1 MKSFKDIIHFIEA
14 VKARLV
20 SIIAQVKL
28 YHPMREA
35 LVLLS
40 KKNVP
45 VFFYERVGLLKG
57 YNYPEETKIRTLNKL
72 SFPKMYQ
79 HINQYEHELARIFG
93 EKYSKEYVENL
104 GKIPQ
109 VVKKGDYY
117 CHEDFS
123 SRYINVV
130 NGQRQ
135 TCYQPNCFVRTIHI
149 YGRCGVFGYAVEDC
163 DTMPSQVQKYLI
175 EKGITDIRV
184 VNHGLWGGEDNL
196 IEHNFLEDVLGFGPN
211 DIVIFYMRHFQ
222 KPIMKGLLKCGVWY
236 KNFTKEWHES
246 AEALTGFYD
255 RPGHMNDKG
264 YKDVA
269 KLLSDDLIS
278 HNFKAKAVNLNETD
292 NLNVP
297 HLTAYLKKHRNNDL
311 VKEIKHFTDTILE
324 QNPPQKDKNNCGAI
338 VMNCNP
344 FTKGHRFL
352 IDYAAAKVDRLY
364 IFVVEENKSIFNFE
378 DRFEMV
384 KKGTADITNVV
395 VVPSGKYVIS
405 AYTFPEYFMKDYVK
419 EKNFD
424 VSMDIEIFCKY
435 IAPALSI
442 KIRFAGEEP
451 LDPVTANYN
460 KTMKE
465 ILPKYSMK
473 FCEISRVKTED
484 GTVINA
490 TEVRNLLVE
499 KQYDKL
505 HKLVPD
511 TTFDILMR
519 NYKA

>member
-1 MKSFKDIIHFIEA
+1 MKSFKEIIHFIEA

-45 VFFYERVGLLKG
+45 VFFYERVGLIKG
-57 YNYPEETKIRTLNKL
+57 YNYPEEAKKRILNKL
-72 SFPKMYQ
+72 SFPKMFQ
-79 HINQYEHELARIFG
+79 HIDQYEHELAGIFG
-93 EKYSKEYVENL
+93 EKYSRVYVENL

-109 VVKKGDYY
+109 VVKKGAIY
-117 CHEDFS
+117 CHEDYAS
-123 SRYINVV
+123 NYVNVI

-135 TCYQPNCFVRTIHI
+135 TFYQPDNFVRTIHI

-196 IEHNFLEDVLGFGPN
+196 IEHNFLEDVLGVGSD
-211 DIVIFYMRHFQ
+211 DIVVFYMRHFQ
-222 KPIMKGLLKCGVWY
+222 NPIMNRFLKCGVWY
-236 KNFTKEWHES
+236 KNFTKEWHDS

-264 YKDVA
+264 YKVVA
-269 KLLSDDLIS
+269 KLLADDLIS
-278 HNFKAKAVNLNETD
+278 HSFKAKRVELKEPD
-292 NLNVP
+292 NLNVQ
-297 HLTAYLKKHRNNDL
+297 HLTAYLKKHSNNNL
-311 VKEIKHFTDTILE
+311 VKEIKHYTDAIQE
-324 QNPPQKDKNNCGAI
+324 QYPQQKGKNNCGAI

-352 IDYAAAKVDRLY
+352 IDYAATKVDRLY
-364 IFVVEENKSIFNFE
+364 IFVVEENKSIFDFE

-384 KKGTADITNVV
+384 KKGTSDISNVV

-424 VSMDIEIFCKY
+424 VSSDIEIFCRY

-442 KIRFAGEEP
+442 KTRFAGEEP
-451 LDPVTANYN
+451 FDPVTSNYN

-465 ILPKYSMK
+465 ILPKYGMK
-473 FCEISRVKTED
+473 FCEISRMKTED
-484 GTVINA
+484 GAVISA
-490 TEVRNLLVE
+490 TEVRNLLKG

-505 HKLVPD
+505 KKLIPV
-511 TTFDILMR
+511 TTFEILMR